1 MRILLR
7 ILIFLLPLTAAAGR
21 NAVDAKTAFKAYDAF
36 NKVYLDVDR
45 SIYRNTDRDRRRNIA
60 DGESWKE
67 TPSDSLVGSYSAST
81 VPSMMLLFAEP

>member
-45 SIYRNTDRDRRRNIA
+45 SIYRNTDREGGVISPTVNRGKKRRPIL
-60 DGESWKE
+60 S
-67 TPSDSLVGSYSAST
+67 
-81 VPSMMLLFAEP
+81 